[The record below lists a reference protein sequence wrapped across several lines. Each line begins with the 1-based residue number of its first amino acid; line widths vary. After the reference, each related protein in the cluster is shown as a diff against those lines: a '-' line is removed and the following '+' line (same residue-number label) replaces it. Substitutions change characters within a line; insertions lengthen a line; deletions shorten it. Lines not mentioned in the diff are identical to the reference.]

1 MYLLAILIPSAEF
14 DAFIAEM
21 EASPTSPLSVGRP
34 ALVWVLI
41 GYSVFQILLQLPPL
55 IAPAMGLEGYF
66 GDSYKKADR
75 YLKGQLEGYI
85 KLMSCQFLSVQI
97 ATAGLLFMTPSLYP
111 VIVVYCFLNAYGIVL
126 FSHNVINA
134 AKYGFVVAGMLP
146 WLVLLSITLGI
157 AIAEAMS
164 IDY

>member
-21 EASPTSPLSVGRP
+21 ESSPTSPLSVGRP

-66 GDSYKKADR
+66 GESYDGTR
-75 YLKGQLEGYI
+75 LGQG
-85 KLMSCQFLSVQI
+85 
-97 ATAGLLFMTPSLYP
+97 A
-111 VIVVYCFLNAYGIVL
+111 
-126 FSHNVINA
+126 SHA
-134 AKYGFVVAGMLP
+134 QRHRSP
-146 WLVLLSITLGI
+146 
-157 AIAEAMS
+157 
-164 IDY
+164 